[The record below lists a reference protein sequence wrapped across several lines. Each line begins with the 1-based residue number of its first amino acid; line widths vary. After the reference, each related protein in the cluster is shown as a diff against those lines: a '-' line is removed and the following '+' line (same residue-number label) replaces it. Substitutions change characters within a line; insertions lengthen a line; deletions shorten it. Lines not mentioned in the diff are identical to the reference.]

1 MVCPSVHHFR
11 RCWSAWKIATSP
23 QRRPALKPWSRLKP
37 QIRSTCS
44 PPYDH
49 WIAFR
54 ENLQETP
61 FNLMGKTLVFW
72 LRFCLNQFNWYE
84 DKPSIRVLGRQV
96 RLFGNRSA
104 GTTVKSEKFGDI
116 VVEKLLEAGSLI
128 AVGLLTTLRR
138 KGRHGNSVS
147 DWNGSAQM
155 PRPNR
160 LSFSAGPVALDP
172 PRFSLE
178 AVQECDICLMAVSG
192 RANVDEAESKPLTW
206 YDLII
211 LDHSRYPKP
220 IFLWVFLGPF
230 LLLDPSRSRAAGDFS
245 LEWAP
250 KLLDSNGGPRGCG
263 DRSSQRS
270 KWTNSMN
277 VYMNAYVY

>member
-1 MVCPSVHHFR
+1 
-11 RCWSAWKIATSP
+11 
-23 QRRPALKPWSRLKP
+23 
-37 QIRSTCS
+37 
-44 PPYDH
+44 
-49 WIAFR
+49 
-54 ENLQETP
+54 
-61 FNLMGKTLVFW
+61 
-72 LRFCLNQFNWYE
+72 
-84 DKPSIRVLGRQV
+84 LGRQV

-220 IFLWVFLGPF
+220 IFL
-230 LLLDPSRSRAAGDFS
+230 
-245 LEWAP
+245 
-250 KLLDSNGGPRGCG
+250 
-263 DRSSQRS
+263 
-270 KWTNSMN
+270 
-277 VYMNAYVY
+277 